1 MNTVFFAMLYYAVLF
16 SSGSFFVLFSIV
28 PPYVVQFFLIFFLEE
43 SQDNLCGWALV
54 PLARH
59 AATQTINLVFSF
71 ATSSVHHYD
80 NNDDVFQLLGQC
92 KCFQL
97 ESQEVSILVQFNTYQ
112 NVSGKAK
119 DTEIQHYRL
128 QKYKLLI
135 MIFFICT

>member
-71 ATSSVHHYD
+71 AHLLCTIMTIMMMSSSCLD
-80 NNDDVFQLLGQC
+80 NV
-92 KCFQL
+92 
-97 ESQEVSILVQFNTYQ
+97 
-112 NVSGKAK
+112 NVSNWRVRKCLYQCNSTHTRMSQAK
-119 DTEIQHYRL
+119 QKI
-128 QKYKLLI
+128 QKYSI
-135 MIFFICT
+135 IDYRNISYS